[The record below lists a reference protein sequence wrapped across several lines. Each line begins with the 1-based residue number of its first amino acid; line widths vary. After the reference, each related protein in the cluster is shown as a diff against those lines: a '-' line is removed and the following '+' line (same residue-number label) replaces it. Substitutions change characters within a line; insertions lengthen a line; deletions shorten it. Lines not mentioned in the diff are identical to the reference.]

1 MIAHMY
7 SQHKVRESSL
17 FLVPPTTSEA
27 LTTVGTQSCPIKI
40 TVTDADSQYTD
51 LYRKRRPQDLILVK
65 QDQTEKYSSDYLKMT
80 SPDDVI
86 EQCDSPERNRLSR
99 YISKFNTIC
108 LSLLQL

>member
-1 MIAHMY
+1 MIAQVY
-7 SQHKVRESSL
+7 SKIKYGKVFL
-17 FLVPPTTSEA
+17 FLAPPTTSEDV
-27 LTTVGTQSCPIKI
+27 TTVGTQSCPIKI
-40 TVTDADSQYTD
+40 TVTDADSQYKD
-51 LYRKRRPQDLILVK
+51 LYRKPRPQDLILVK

-108 LSLLQL
+108 LHLL